1 MQQFMTNDRNMNRI
15 ARSIG
20 ASLAAM
26 VLVAVLPLL
35 IFGGGAS
42 WILIDQKKAAVADG
56 LAGTTRALLVAV
68 DLELAYQLAAM
79 KLFAADAG
87 FDAGNL
93 SAFRETARRYLAV
106 HAEWTD
112 VVLIDP
118 RNHAIVPLA
127 EPQTGLAHSV
137 QPLVEVD
144 DVARTGQAAVLGVL
158 LDGEGRRK
166 PDARFLV
173 PVVRDG
179 RVLFV
184 LSVAMD
190 PTRLNNILFEQRLP
204 ATWTGAIIDDRLTLA
219 ARSRYPERFVG
230 KRATQGLANR
240 IAASESGMFL
250 SKNQEGQ
257 EGYNVFTSSP
267 KTHWSV
273 VIAIPASEVDEPI
286 KRLLVKILVIGGGL
300 IAFALTLT
308 AYIGSGIVRHRNA
321 YERSLREETA
331 KSKSGESAL
340 RVAATAFESQEGIL
354 ITDAAKVIL
363 RVNRAFSEIT
373 GFSAEEAIGQTPRL
387 LSSGRHGP
395 AFYDAMFESIQH
407 SGKWQGEI
415 WNSRKNGEIYPGW
428 LLITAVKDDA
438 GRLVNYVATLTDIT
452 QRKSAEKEIN
462 SLAFYDPLTTLPNRR
477 LLFDRLKQC
486 QAAGNRNEKYGS
498 LLLIDLDNFK
508 LLNDTHGHDVGDQLL
523 QQVSQKLIACIRE
536 SDTVARLG
544 GDEFIV
550 LLEELDDSLEEAAKL
565 TEAIGEKIL
574 AALKANF
581 QLGNIEHRSSA
592 SIGVTLFMGNRT
604 SIDELLKQAD
614 LAMYKSKEKG
624 RNTLRFFDPAM
635 QIVVLE
641 RAALET
647 DLRKGIEENQLVL
660 HYQAQV
666 VGDGRI
672 TGVEALVR
680 WRHPERGMVPPLE
693 FIPLAEDT

>member
-486 QAAGNRNEKYGS
+486 QAAGNRN
-498 LLLIDLDNFK
+498 NFK